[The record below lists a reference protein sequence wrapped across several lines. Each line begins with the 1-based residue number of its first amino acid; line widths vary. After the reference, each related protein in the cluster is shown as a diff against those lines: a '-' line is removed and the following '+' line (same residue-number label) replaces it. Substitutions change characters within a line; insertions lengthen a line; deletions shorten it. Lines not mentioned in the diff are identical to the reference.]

1 MLAITDV
8 FVFVYLITKWGLCNL
23 TITLAVIILSGF
35 HWKNEKVTVP
45 SFLDRTVIIIQISI
59 KSYTTG
65 NYGLLPIP

>member
-1 MLAITDV
+1 MMF

-23 TITLAVIILSGF
+23 TIPLAVIILSGF
-35 HWKNEKVTVP
+35 HWKNEKMTVP
-45 SFLDRTVIIIQISI
+45 SFLDRTVVIIQISM